1 MIRSSKFKYSVAN
14 STDGQECL
22 IDMESDCGEMQNL
35 VEVPKFRSTLVEHRR
50 LLAEWIEI
58 SGDEEGLNYIRD
70 ERK

>member
-1 MIRSSKFKYSVAN
+1 
-14 STDGQECL
+14 
-22 IDMESDCGEMQNL
+22 MENDCGEMQNL
-35 VEVPKFRSTLVEHRR
+35 VEVPKFRSILVEHRR